1 MIHHHLSNRV
11 NSLSES
17 ATLQMTRRSREL
29 KDAGIDVIN
38 LSIGEPDFDTPES
51 VKAAGIDAIQKNITH
66 YPPVAGFN
74 ELRKAIT
81 AKHLG
86 ITTDY
91 PKFRSCNALSRLKNS
106 NRRKAV
112 FVQQVLNYFGFI
124 ILANYRTQISFCS

>member
-74 ELRKAIT
+74 ELRKA
-81 AKHLG
+81 
-86 ITTDY
+86 
-91 PKFRSCNALSRLKNS
+91 
-106 NRRKAV
+106 V